1 MPISMPEGRLR
12 LAVFDCDG
20 TLVDSQHAIVACMRE
35 AFRAHGRAAPEEA
48 AVRQV
53 IGLSLDEAVRRLSA
67 GGPSVPLIA
76 ESYRQAFLAMRT
88 GPDFHEPLFPGVT
101 AALDALESAGLLLGV
116 ATGKAR
122 RGLLATLERHGLAGR
137 FVTLQTADLN
147 PGKPHPAMLLRAMAE
162 TGVEPERTVLVGDT
176 SFDMQMAREAGTRA
190 VGVAWGYHSS
200 NELEAAGADRIVER
214 CEDLAECVL
223 GLLQGE
229 PCVA

>member
-1 MPISMPEGRLR
+1 MPISTPDGRLR

-48 AVRQV
+48 AVRRV
-53 IGLSLDEAVRRLSA
+53 IGLSLDEAVWRLSA
-67 GGPSVPLIA
+67 EESAVPLIA
-76 ESYRQAFLAMRT
+76 KSYRQAFLAMRAE
-88 GPDFHEPLFPGVT
+88 PDFHEPLFVGVT
-101 AALDALESAGLLLGV
+101 SALQSLESAGLLLGI

-176 SFDMQMAREAGTRA
+176 SFDMQMARGAGTRA
-190 VGVAWGYHSS
+190 VGVAWGYHAPD
-200 NELEAAGADRIVER
+200 ELKAAGADRIAER
-214 CEDLAECVL
+214 CEDLAGCVL

-229 PCVA
+229 SCVA